1 MKILIAEDESINRR
15 LVKKHLADAGYE
27 TVEAEDGQAA
37 WELFQSEPFHFVITD
52 WMMPRL
58 DGPALI
64 QNIRN
69 SGQSHYTYIIILTA
83 MDETE
88 NVVRGLESGADDYLT
103 KPLNGRELIARV
115 SSGMRILKL
124 EEQLM
129 QARKQMEVLA
139 MHDGL
144 TGLLNRRAIEEQ
156 AEAEF
161 SIARRKERSLSII
174 LLDIDHFK
182 RVNDTHGHK
191 MGDEVLQRVAGVL
204 SESLRKYDRLGR
216 WGGEEFL
223 LILPDTDS
231 QGAMIV
237 AERLRVQT
245 AETNIPQENG
255 EPFSVQISLGVAT
268 TIVLKFS
275 TITLAGF
282 IDEADQALYKAKQGG
297 RNQVCGV
304 EL

>member
-1 MKILIAEDESINRR
+1 MKFLIAEDESINRR
-15 LVKKHLADAGYE
+15 LVKKHLTDAGYE

-69 SGQSHYTYIIILTA
+69 SGQSHYTYIILLTA

-88 NVVRGLESGADDYLT
+88 NVVHGLESGADDYLT

-124 EEQLM
+124 EAQLM

-144 TGLLNRRAIEEQ
+144 TGLLNRRAIEEH
-156 AEAEF
+156 ADAEF
-161 SIARRKERSLSII
+161 SIAGRKERPLSII

-182 RVNDTHGHK
+182 KVNDTHGHK
-191 MGDEVLQRVAGVL
+191 MGDKVLQRVAGIL
-204 SESLRKYDRLGR
+204 SEDLRKYDRLGR
-216 WGGEEFL
+216 WGGEEFI
-223 LILPDTDS
+223 LILPDTDL

-245 AETNIPQENG
+245 AETNISLENG

-268 TIVLKFS
+268 TDANFQ
-275 TITLAGF
+275 TIAKF
-282 IDEADQALYKAKQGG
+282 IDAADQALYKAKQAG
-297 RNQVCGV
+297 RNQVCSF
-304 EL
+304 EHS

>member
-15 LVKKHLADAGYE
+15 LVKKHLSDAGYE

-37 WELFQSEPFHFVITD
+37 WDLFQTEPFHFVITD

-69 SGQSHYTYIIILTA
+69 SGQSHYTYIILLTA

-124 EEQLM
+124 EEQLT
-129 QARKQMEVLA
+129 QAKKQMEVLA

-144 TGLLNRRAIEEQ
+144 TGVLNRRAIEEQ

-161 SIARRKERSLSII
+161 SIARRKERPLSII

-191 MGDEVLQRVAGVL
+191 MGDKVLQQVAGVL

-223 LILPDTDS
+223 LILPDTDL

-237 AERLRVQT
+237 AERLRIQT
-245 AETNIPQENG
+245 AETNIPLENS
-255 EPFSVQISLGVAT
+255 EPFSVQISLGIAT
-268 TIVLKFS
+268 TNENFQ
-275 TITLAGF
+275 TLAKF
-282 IDEADQALYKAKQGG
+282 IDAADQALYKAKQSG
-297 RNQVCGV
+297 RNRVCSF
-304 EL
+304 E